1 MNNKTLL
8 FLLLTLVALCAF
20 AIGYWFGT
28 DTTLKQLNA
37 QIVEPLPQTKQN
49 SQMSQQILAA
59 NEGVSPQKKPTVL
72 LHDSDSALGS
82 NNQDKN
88 TNTIDEPTT
97 GLLSLSD
104 DASIV
109 EMMEFLALIAASEN
123 TDDIDQFGPTL
134 DAIRNLVSTTPDN
147 LQVLVEYYINS
158 DAETQ
163 SPYYFTSILQGANIE
178 DKDLIISDMVNR
190 LSVQGTNNANKKLLH
205 LVSST
210 GTYHDNEPII
220 NTLKDIALYETDGKN
235 RTYALELLMP
245 YQLNIDEK
253 TKVVNDLS
261 FALEQAPSDE
271 VSSMVE
277 NIIRFSEKDK
287 RIKLASNYLVD
298 TNEFATR
305 VAILSTLHSGTI
317 KPNNTLKTQL
327 FTIARNPSDPL
338 SKHAKDT
345 LMYVFEID
353 NNEYNRLKG
362 GG

>member
-8 FLLLTLVALCAF
+8 FLLLTCVAFCAF

-28 DTTLKQLNA
+28 DKTLKQLNA
-37 QIVEPLPQTKQN
+37 HILETTPIAEQSKQIP
-49 SQMSQQILAA
+49 QQITTKNKGSSHENNKSL
-59 NEGVSPQKKPTVL
+59 L
-72 LHDSDSALGS
+72 LHGSDKALDNS
-82 NNQDKN
+82 HQDQNNKAVN
-88 TNTIDEPTT
+88 EPSSD
-97 GLLSLSD
+97 LLSLSE
-104 DASIV
+104 DATIV

-123 TDDIDQFGPTL
+123 TDDIDQFGPTI
-134 DAIRNLVSTTPDN
+134 DTIRNLVNTKPEN
-147 LQVLVEYYINS
+147 LQILIEYYINS

-210 GTYHDNEPII
+210 GAYHDNEPII
-220 NTLKDIALYETDGKN
+220 DTLKNIALYETEGKS
-235 RTYALELLMP
+235 RTYALDLLMP

-253 TKVVNDLS
+253 AKVVNDLS
-261 FALEQAPSDE
+261 FALEQAPSEE

-277 NIIRFSEKDK
+277 NIIRFSEKEN
-287 RIKLASNYLVD
+287 RNELAANYLVD
-298 TNEFATR
+298 TNEFVTR

-317 KPNNTLKTQL
+317 KPSDALKTQL